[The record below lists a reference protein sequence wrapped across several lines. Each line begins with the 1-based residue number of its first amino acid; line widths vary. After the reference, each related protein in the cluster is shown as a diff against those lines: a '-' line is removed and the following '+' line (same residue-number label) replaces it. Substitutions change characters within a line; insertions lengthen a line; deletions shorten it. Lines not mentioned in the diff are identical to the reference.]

1 MKKHLNSIYKRSY
14 QTLNPFLMIYGLNL
28 AQSEGA
34 RAPKRPPNWSPQML
48 KNAKSLEK
56 VGGKVRPRNQ
66 A

>member
-1 MKKHLNSIYKRSY
+1 MQHENC
-14 QTLNPFLMIYGLNL
+14 LNL

-34 RAPKRPPNWSPQML
+34 RAPKRPPKWSPEMY

-56 VGGKVRPRNQ
+56 VGGKVRPRTM